1 LLRRSTGDIM
11 NFQEKL
17 FETAADLRS
26 RATEFA
32 HLALDTARA
41 QARTSARQAEKLKR
55 PLGVLNQAG
64 RELDGVVRRHG
75 AQFIKQNSSLAAKVR
90 DDVTALART
99 TFASLQK
106 GAAPK
111 ARKAAPRKRKSK
123 AKAA

>member
-1 LLRRSTGDIM
+1 M

-17 FETAADLRS
+17 LETAADLRN

-32 HLALDTARA
+32 QAAVDTART
-41 QARTSARQAEKLKR
+41 QAGIAAERAEKLKK

-64 RELDGVVRRHG
+64 RELNHVARRHG
-75 AQFIKQNSSLAAKVR
+75 AQFIRQNSSLAARVR

-106 GAAPK
+106 GAAAK
-111 ARKAAPRKRKSK
+111 ARKTSARKRK
-123 AKAA
+123 AKSRAA